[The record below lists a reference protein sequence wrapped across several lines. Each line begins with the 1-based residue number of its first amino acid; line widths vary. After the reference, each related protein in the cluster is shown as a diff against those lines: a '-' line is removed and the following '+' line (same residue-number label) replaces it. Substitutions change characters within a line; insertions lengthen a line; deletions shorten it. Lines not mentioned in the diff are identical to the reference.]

1 MKTRTALRAGACPS
15 KWYPGVVKEASG
27 GGFYGEIVGD
37 YDQQIHYFNMGYT
50 QFIPQGKGV
59 TKGEAVSYAPFV
71 PPNPRAGKVACI
83 QS

>member
-1 MKTRTALRAGACPS
+1 
-15 KWYPGVVKEASG
+15 VKEAFG

-37 YDQQIHYFNMGYT
+37 YDQQIHCFNMGYT
-50 QFIPQGKGV
+50 QFFPQGKGV
-59 TKGEAVSYAPFV
+59 AKGETVSYTPFV